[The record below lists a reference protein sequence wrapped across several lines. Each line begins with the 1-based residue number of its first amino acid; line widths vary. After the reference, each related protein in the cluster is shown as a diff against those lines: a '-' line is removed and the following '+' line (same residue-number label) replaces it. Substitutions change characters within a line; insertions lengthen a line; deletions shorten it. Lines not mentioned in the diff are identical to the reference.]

1 MPLLAVSLRVLL
13 SLALRVPVTLLLQLL
28 LMFLISYPLTAQNT
42 TASNQQTELEAIRTQ
57 ISDVK
62 SKIDAAKKDVDTYL
76 TELQQNEMAAAES
89 ATTLQTLAQ
98 TILEKQSGL
107 EQLRNE
113 NKQQITILASERNLL
128 ADQLRIAYKTG
139 RHDLL
144 KLFLNQEDP
153 ARIGRMMTSHDY
165 YNRARSRRIDEIKM
179 TLQNLQ
185 LLQTRIDTETV
196 QLQSMRDQH
205 INNLQ
210 QLGTY
215 RDSRNSIVGQLQ
227 EYISSQGKEL
237 QNLQRDEQELSSL
250 LNGLGVGQSIVE
262 EYEDIPPFG
271 KMKGKL
277 KWPVAGKIITR
288 FGSAKKGD
296 KLRWNGV
303 LISAGRGSDVTAIS
317 PGKVIFAD
325 WFRNLGLLIIIDH
338 GDGYMSLYG
347 HNESLVKKAG
357 DFVKQGELIANVGD
371 TGGQSESAL
380 YFEIRKQG
388 TPLDP
393 DLWCKG

>member
-1 MPLLAVSLRVLL
+1 MPLLAVSLRVLFKL
-13 SLALRVPVTLLLQLL
+13 TVPVPTVRQLQWL
-28 LMFLISYPLTAQNT
+28 LMLLVSFASIAQTPPTAKQ
-42 TASNQQTELEAIRTQ
+42 SELEAIRTQ
-57 ISDVK
+57 INDVK
-62 SKIDAAKKDVDTYL
+62 NKIDAAKKDVDSYL
-76 TELQQNEMAAAES
+76 TELQQNEMAAVES

-98 TILEKQSGL
+98 SIKEKQAGL
-107 EQLRNE
+107 EQLRSE
-113 NKQQITILASERNLL
+113 NTQQVAILSTERNLL

-153 ARIGRMMTSHDY
+153 ARIGRMMTFHDY
-165 YNRARSRRIDEIKM
+165 YNRARARKIDEVKM

-185 LLQTRIDTETV
+185 LLQTRIDTETI

-205 INNLQ
+205 INNIQ

-215 RDSRNSIVGQLQ
+215 RDSRNSIISQLQ

-250 LNGLGVGQSIVE
+250 LNGLGTGQSVVE

-277 KWPVAGKIITR
+277 KWPVAGKVITR